1 MEVTMTKHS
10 MMQRTSG
17 RTTLRVPGSFPGY
30 PLESLQTIVCEWR
43 TRRNIER
50 SLGYLSNFHLRDVGL
65 TRADVEAACAD
76 SFDRSASRAL
86 KSAAQNRV
94 GNW

>member
-1 MEVTMTKHS
+1 MTKHS
-10 MMQRTSG
+10 MTQ
-17 RTTLRVPGSFPGY
+17 TTLGQTALRVPGSFLGY
-30 PLESLQTIVCEWR
+30 PLERLLANVREWR

-50 SLGYLSNFHLRDVGL
+50 SLGHLSNFHLLDVGL

-76 SFDRSASRAL
+76 SFDQSASRAL

>member
-1 MEVTMTKHS
+1 MTKHN
-10 MMQRTSG
+10 MTQ
-17 RTTLRVPGSFPGY
+17 TTLNRTPLHVLGTFLGR
-30 PLESLQTIVCEWR
+30 PLERLLALVHEWR

-50 SLGYLSNFHLRDVGL
+50 GLVHLSNFHLRDVGL
-65 TRADVEAACAD
+65 TKADIEAACAD

-86 KSAAQNRV
+86 KSAAQNRT

>member
-1 MEVTMTKHS
+1 MTSHNVT
-10 MMQRTSG
+10 Q
-17 RTTLRVPGSFPGY
+17 TTAQTAPRVPGTFLDR
-30 PLESLQTIVCEWR
+30 PLERLLAFVHEWR

-50 SLGYLSNFHLRDVGL
+50 GLGHLSNVHLRDVGL
-65 TRADVEAACAD
+65 TKADVEAACAD

-86 KSAAQNRV
+86 ESAAQNRT